1 MNNHYYDHLGP
12 LLDTEQQMLEGL
24 QFSIKSHLIPNSQQ
38 QHISTNEN
46 NSAWWDK
53 LYPEHAGFT
62 YQHNE
67 WGFRSGAIQRTCD
80 VCFYG
85 CSQTYG
91 EGIPESTRWCDL
103 VAQQHG
109 LTFNNF
115 GIRGIGNDSILDIF
129 WATSQHVKM
138 KTAVFMLNGV
148 YRPQIV
154 LGNGQVVEYHNMT
167 ASMNTNISTQ
177 VDLAYYKDLL
187 FRFPD
192 EYFEHINAQAIIKI
206 YQLCKLKNIRAIFST
221 WHQTHYRNLR
231 RIQEQLPIILTAEIA
246 TNNIKQKT
254 PARDH
259 AHLGIEANADLAHL
273 FKDLF

>member
-1 MNNHYYDHLGP
+1 MTDHYYDHLGL
-12 LLDTEQQMLEGL
+12 LLDTEQQMLDGL
-24 QFSIKSHLIPNSQQ
+24 RVSITSHAPPNSQQ
-38 QHISTNEN
+38 TLKSTNEKY
-46 NSAWWDK
+46 SAWWDK
-53 LYPEHAGFT
+53 IYPEHVGFT

-67 WGFRSGAIQRTCD
+67 WGFRSGPIQRTCD

-91 EGIPESTRWCDL
+91 EGIPESTRWTEL

-109 LTFNNF
+109 LAFNNF
-115 GIRGIGNDSILDIF
+115 GIRGISNDTILDVF

-138 KTAVFMLNGV
+138 HTAVFMLNGI

-167 ASMNTNISTQ
+167 AGMNTNIPTQ

-192 EYFEHINAQAIIKI
+192 EYFEHINAQSIIKI

-221 WHQTHYRNLR
+221 WHQTHYNSLR
-231 RIQEQLPIILTAEIA
+231 RIQDQLPIILTSEIS
-246 TNNIKQKT
+246 TNDIKQKT
-254 PARDH
+254 LARDNS
-259 AHLGIEANADLAHL
+259 HLGIEANADLAHL